1 MKTFHYFIFAILF
14 VLAACKGGGVKPGLA
29 ETDSTTAIT
38 ESSADAGAVTP
49 AKRYEI
55 KSGTVVY
62 KGPMGVI
69 QTLYFDNYGATEVF
83 TTELEMMGI
92 KSKDTQIRRDGYQY
106 SFKAGE
112 TTGVKSKWYTNDV
125 NYTKMDVE
133 LMKQYKVKDLG
144 SETIAGKS
152 CKKYSA
158 EFGSSPIVTWVWNNI
173 MVKTITKMANT
184 EIVIEATKI
193 EEGPVDATL
202 FEVPA
207 NVTFTES

>member
-1 MKTFHYFIFAILF
+1 MKTIHYLIFTILV
-14 VLAACKGGGVKPGLA
+14 VLAACKGGSDKPGTTA
-29 ETDSTTAIT
+29 TDSTQAVTQT
-38 ESSADAGAVTP
+38 STDAGTAAP

-55 KSGTVVY
+55 KSGTIVY

-69 QTLYFDNYGATEVF
+69 QTLYFDNYGAIEAF

-112 TTGVKSKWYTNDV
+112 TAGVKTKWYTNDM
-125 NYTKMDVE
+125 NYSKMDVE

-144 SETIAGKS
+144 TETIAGKS

-158 EFGSSPIVTWVWNNI
+158 EFGSSPITTWIWNNI
-173 MVKTITKMANT
+173 MIKTITSMGNT
-184 EIVIEATKI
+184 NMVIEATKI
-193 EEGPVDATL
+193 EEGPVDATV
-202 FEVPA
+202 FEIPS
-207 NVTFTES
+207 NVTFKES